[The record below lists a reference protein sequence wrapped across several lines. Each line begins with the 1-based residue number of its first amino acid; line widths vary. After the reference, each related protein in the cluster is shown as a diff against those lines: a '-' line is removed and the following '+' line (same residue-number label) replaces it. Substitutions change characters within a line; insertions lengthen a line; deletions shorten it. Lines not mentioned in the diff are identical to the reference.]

1 MSNPW
6 FLVPFLIGSLAFFVT
21 MYITMFV
28 PKMSDTPWNEEDA
41 DEVHP
46 LRQWDTV
53 ITWVMWGGWGVAMLM
68 RFLDRGKFL
77 EQIERLIL

>member
-77 EQIERLIL
+77 EQIERLIP

>member
-6 FLVPFLIGSLAFFVT
+6 FLVPFVIGTLAFFATLYVT
-21 MYITMFV
+21 MV
-28 PKMSDTPWNEEDA
+28 LPKLSDTPWHEDDA

-53 ITWVMWGGWGVAMLM
+53 ITWIMWGGWGVAMLM
-68 RFLDRGKFL
+68 RFLDRGKL
-77 EQIERLIL
+77 LDQVERLIN

>member
-28 PKMSDTPWNEEDA
+28 PKMSDTPWNEEGA

>member
-6 FLVPFLIGSLAFFVT
+6 FLAPFSIGTLAFFVT
-21 MYITMFV
+21 LYITMFV
-28 PKMSDTPWNEEDA
+28 PKMSDTPWHEEDA

-46 LRQWDTV
+46 LRRWDVV
-53 ITWVMWGGWGVAMLM
+53 ITRLMWGGWGVAMLM

-77 EQIERLIL
+77 DQIERLIN